1 MKPENATYRGK
12 ELKEMGREELYE
24 LVNKLMDKLAES
36 LKSNLNK

>member
-12 ELKEMGREELYE
+12 ELKDMKREELYE